1 MSNPTAPSR
10 TARAAGPG
18 TSARLHRAAA
28 AERAKLARK
37 RDQLAR
43 RSETLRSER
52 QQVEIILSAVEEQ
65 IALLDRLTGV
75 SVVAPS
81 PRAPEDG
88 APPDSASGSGPG
100 RRSAKPQHARR
111 PNRASRAGRSTLA
124 GCSKWSRMCARDCV
138 GPVRAAR
145 RWTDAHRRNP
155 DR

>member
-1 MSNPTAPSR
+1 MSNPTAPAR
-10 TARAAGPG
+10 TPRAAGPG

-37 RDQLAR
+37 RDELAR

-52 QQVEIILSAVEEQ
+52 QQVEIILSAVEER

-88 APPDSASGSGPG
+88 AQAARLGKQVRPGPAISETAACAPAQSGV
-100 RRSAKPQHARR
+100 AR
-111 PNRASRAGRSTLA
+111 
-124 GCSKWSRMCARDCV
+124 
-138 GPVRAAR
+138 GPVYSRRLLEMVSNVRTRLRGTGAR
-145 RWTDAHRRNP
+145 GAEMECCAP
-155 DR
+155 